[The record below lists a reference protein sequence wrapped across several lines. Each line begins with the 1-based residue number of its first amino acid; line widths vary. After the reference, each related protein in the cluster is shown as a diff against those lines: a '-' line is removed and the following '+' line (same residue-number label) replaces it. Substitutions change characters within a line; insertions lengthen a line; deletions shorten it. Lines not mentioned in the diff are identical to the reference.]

1 MATGRPAGA
10 VLQPSAMILAAS
22 YDFTVT
28 HHARNPV
35 DDEPSRVLQV
45 TAQTKVGI
53 TRNQHFLI
61 HGAVRVVASGAAFHH
76 GIVLEE
82 EWPLLRRMALGAG
95 LVRRLQFSSTAVDD
109 VTFMRVVAIVA
120 GHLTT
125 QDRMRMREAKL
136 TSFIQMAS
144 KAGLRR
150 LIRINNRGLG
160 AAGLHVQRAPAVA
173 GLATNIDPLCVLQRD
188 SAMCSSFKMAGL
200 LFMTLLAFFRANKSC
215 SGNIRW
221 CHHGAVGDYAANQE
235 KPPNGGSSE
244 N

>member
-28 HHARNPV
+28 HKAGNPV

-95 LVRRLQFSSTAVDD
+95 LVRRL
-109 VTFMRVVAIVA
+109 
-120 GHLTT
+120 
-125 QDRMRMREAKL
+125 
-136 TSFIQMAS
+136 
-144 KAGLRR
+144 
-150 LIRINNRGLG
+150 
-160 AAGLHVQRAPAVA
+160 
-173 GLATNIDPLCVLQRD
+173 
-188 SAMCSSFKMAGL
+188 
-200 LFMTLLAFFRANKSC
+200 
-215 SGNIRW
+215 
-221 CHHGAVGDYAANQE
+221 
-235 KPPNGGSSE
+235 
-244 N
+244 